1 MIVSLRSVLSALSVV
16 ASATVLLLASSDARA
31 QTGLR
36 QRWDTV
42 SLGNNYVGVD
52 QHAWACTR
60 NNAGAE
66 RRVDEMLRTDLVLMN
81 QSIEMTRIA
90 ATAIRNG
97 NTFGGWTSFRRAG
110 ATVNTATLAAT
121 GSVSFTSNASV
132 FPTNQTIPIQLG
144 PFTVSVGANVGHTG
158 TMNLSLLNMS
168 NYGAMLSGAMETY
181 GVGWASASITFVGV
195 GVGISVDIRF
205 GRQSFDGVLGSFTNY
220 LSTAYLTYT
229 QTALRLWL
237 RVFLIPT
244 FLPSLTLVDASFGA
258 RTLSPFLP

>member
-1 MIVSLRSVLSALSVV
+1 MFRSLRSVFSVV
-16 ASATVLLLASSDARA
+16 ASATVLLLASGEGARA

-42 SLGNNYVGVD
+42 TLGNNYVGID
-52 QHAWACTR
+52 AHAWACTR

-66 RRVDEMLRTDLVLMN
+66 RRVDEMLRTDLRLLNLNVEL
-81 QSIEMTRIA
+81 QRIA
-90 ATAIRNG
+90 ATAIRTG
-97 NTFGGWTSFRRAG
+97 NTFGGWTSFRRG
-110 ATVNTATLAAT
+110 GFTVHSATLAAS
-121 GSVSFTSNASV
+121 GSVSFANTAALFPSNR
-132 FPTNQTIPIQLG
+132 TLGIPVG
-144 PFTVSVGANVGHTG
+144 PFTVTVGANIGHTG

-181 GVGWASASITFVGV
+181 AWGWASASVTFVGV
-195 GVGISVDIRF
+195 GVGVSVDIRI

-220 LSTAYLTYT
+220 LSTAYLNYT

-244 FLPSLTLVDASFGA
+244 FLPSFTLVDASFGS